1 MPSTLPIHERF
12 HSFQGEGCHAG
23 RAAFFIRT
31 YGCPVHC
38 PWCDSAGTW
47 HPDHKPS
54 SINRTEIHKLIEEAT
69 AAQPA
74 FVVITGGE
82 PTIHDLSP
90 LTDAL
95 HAVNLP
101 VHLETS
107 GSFPIRGHFDWIT
120 LSPKRWKLPLPE
132 NLPRADEFKI
142 IVDTPGAI
150 EEYLDSSPPPSD
162 IPVWIHP
169 EWSRSSDTRILDT
182 ITQWIKSHGDPFR
195 AGWQLHKPYAA
206 DEQDPRSQPLKAKPQ
221 INAD

>member
-1 MPSTLPIHERF
+1 MPRQLPIHERF

-47 HPDHKPS
+47 HPDHKPQA
-54 SINRTEIHKLIEEAT
+54 INRIEALALAEEAA

-82 PTIHDLSP
+82 PTIHDLTP
-90 LTDAL
+90 LTEAL
-95 HAVNLP
+95 HAIDLP

-107 GSFPIRGHFDWIT
+107 GAFPIRGQFDWIT
-120 LSPKRWKLPLPE
+120 LSPKRWKLPLE
-132 NLPRADEFKI
+132 QNLSRADEFKI
-142 IVDTPGAI
+142 IVDAPGAI
-150 EEYLDSSPPPSD
+150 DEYLAACPPPPGVP
-162 IPVWIHP
+162 IWLHP
-169 EWSRSSDTRILDT
+169 EWNISTDPAILDA
-182 ITQWIKSHGDPFR
+182 ITARVKTSGDPFR

-206 DEQDPRSQPLKAKPQ
+206 DALDPRSVPEK
-221 INAD
+221 